1 MYRKLLTESSYRS
14 SRPQQD
20 QESREHAFRE
30 ELNDLLSTTSHEL
43 RNSLNGVLGML
54 NLALLQKDLDT
65 KDEYLRIA
73 HQAGEHIVLL
83 LNGLQD
89 LSRIGLDQH
98 CHREMVAMRPFLED
112 LITTY
117 RPSAE
122 SKGLNLE
129 LSLDPGLENHLFLNA
144 HGTRRILENLI
155 TNALKFTVQGSIICR
170 AAPGQADPGGTVEV
184 SVIDTGPGIRP
195 DLMDHIFERFYRV
208 DPSRSRDTGGAGLGL
223 AIVKQ
228 LVEAQGGQVKI
239 RSEVGVGTSFVFTVP
254 IFRRQH
260 EPIQLESQEM
270 PAPVI

>member
-195 DLMDHIFERFYRV
+195 DLMDHIFERFYRAPEARQAQV
-208 DPSRSRDTGGAGLGL
+208 QGTGLGL
-223 AIVKQ
+223 TIARE
-228 LVEAQGGQVKI
+228 LARSLGGDLHAKSDGKSG
-239 RSEVGVGTSFVFTVP
+239 SEFCFW
-254 IFRRQH
+254 F
-260 EPIQLESQEM
+260 
-270 PAPVI
+270 PV